1 MPYIGNSPKNNVR
14 DRYYYTA
21 TSGQTLFNG
30 PDIHGRT
37 LAYQDGRYVDVY
49 LNGVILQDTTDY
61 TATTK
66 TSVTL
71 VSGATTGDLVEIVAY
86 GIFSVS
92 DTVSAASGGE
102 FAGNVTINARLD
114 VDNVRIDG
122 NTISSTD
129 TNGDITLDPNGTG
142 DTIIASGNFGV
153 GTTSPGGLAEFYKA
167 GTSEV
172 LIGSDNGGTAQLSLY
187 ESDDGTK
194 EGLLKYDG
202 SSNRIHLATSGN
214 ANAFIMIR
222 DTGQILMSR
231 TGTSGVEAGHRFD
244 NNGFTQHVRS
254 GGQVMELSR
263 QSNDGDIQTFKDGG
277 TVIGSIGGNG
287 NNRLYIVSGDTG
299 LDFERNTDAIRPC
312 SGSGGGR
319 DNVIDLGRPDVRFD
333 DIYATNGSIQTSD
346 QNEKNTI
353 ANSDL
358 GLDFINRLSPKSYI
372 YNGKTRTHYGLIAQD
387 VETVLSDI
395 SKPASEFAGFI
406 KSDTSDEQ
414 DGSEYKYGLRYT
426 EFVGPL
432 IQAVKDLKAELD
444 AAKARIAA
452 LEAE

>member
-358 GLDFINRLSPKSYI
+358 GLDFINRLSPKSHI